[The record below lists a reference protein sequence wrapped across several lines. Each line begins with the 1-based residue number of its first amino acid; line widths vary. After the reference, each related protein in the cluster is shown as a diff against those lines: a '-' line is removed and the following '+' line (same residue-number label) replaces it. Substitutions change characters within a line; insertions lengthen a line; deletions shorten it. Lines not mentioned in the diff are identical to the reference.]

1 MKKYVQ
7 PTYEMEGVETE
18 DIILASSGIQ
28 SAGTDK
34 LGSIEGNKGVFQTDF
49 DFIFGEY

>member
-1 MKKYVQ
+1 MKKYIS
-7 PTYEMEGVETE
+7 PSYEMDGVETQ
-18 DIILASSGIQ
+18 DVMLTSPAIRD
-28 SAGTDK
+28 AGTDK